1 MSRQGRMN
9 ARRATKIECERRLR
23 KKSVPFSEWELG
35 MDGAKDRDKMIFER
49 PNGAF
54 GSIDAMF
61 FRRYPLELDAILG
74 ESIFQILGAF
84 VVKNVEIGWMT
95 LMDE

>member
-1 MSRQGRMN
+1 
-9 ARRATKIECERRLR
+9 
-23 KKSVPFSEWELG
+23 
-35 MDGAKDRDKMIFER
+35 MIFER
-49 PNGAF
+49 SNGAF

-61 FRRYPLELDAILG
+61 FLRYPLELDAILG